1 MSDWELQHMEFP
13 LLFIVCTHNFQIIVK
28 ESAFVDQL
36 CRIIAIFDASFKC
49 SVVLGCVLMAHITTG
64 ANGYYPS
71 LKSGQFQSSRVMI
84 VCSWWDYYI
93 INISHAWA
101 AVFI

>member
-36 CRIIAIFDASFKC
+36 CRIIAIFTPSFKC
-49 SVVLGCVLMAHITTG
+49 ISVDLHVIKDSNLL
-64 ANGYYPS
+64 
-71 LKSGQFQSSRVMI
+71 
-84 VCSWWDYYI
+84 
-93 INISHAWA
+93 
-101 AVFI
+101 